1 VFPNTHNSP
10 AKFAQ
15 FTVHATVASLVHGK
29 FLFPERTIAS
39 GNFAMLWAA
48 MPEAAIHKER
58 QSVPPKKKVWFAEN
72 FLIPP
77 PAGDVV
83 LTE

>member
-1 VFPNTHNSP
+1 
-10 AKFAQ
+10 
-15 FTVHATVASLVHGK
+15 
-29 FLFPERTIAS
+29 
-39 GNFAMLWAA
+39 MLWAA